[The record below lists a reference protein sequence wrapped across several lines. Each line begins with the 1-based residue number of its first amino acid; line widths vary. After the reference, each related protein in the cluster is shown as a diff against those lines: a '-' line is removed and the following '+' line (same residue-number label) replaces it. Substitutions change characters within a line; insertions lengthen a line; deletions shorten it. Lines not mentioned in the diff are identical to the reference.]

1 MQVIPVID
9 LKGGRVV
16 HARQG
21 ARHLYAPIVSPLAAG
36 SAPRAIV
43 AALLALAPFTTLY
56 VADLD
61 AIAGEGDNAPAIR
74 DLRAAFPA
82 LALWVDAGENSAAAL
97 AARHAADAGIPVV
110 GSETLADARALAGM
124 AGLDFVLSLDHDAQG
139 PRGPQEVHATPA
151 LWPRRVIAMTL
162 AKVGSGA
169 GPDLERLADIRAR
182 HEAVAA
188 PGGAIALFAAGGV
201 RHVGDLDTLA
211 AMGVEGALVATAL
224 HDGRLLG
231 EDLARFV

>member
-9 LKGGRVV
+9 LKGGLVV

-21 ARHLYAPIVSPLAAG
+21 VRHLYAPIVSPLVAG
-36 SAPRAIV
+36 SAPRDIV
-43 AALLALAPFTTLY
+43 AALLALAPFKTLY

-61 AIAGEGDNAPAIR
+61 AIAGQGDNAPAIR
-74 DLRAAFPA
+74 VLRTAFPE
-82 LALWVDAGENSAAAL
+82 LILWVDAGENSAGAL

-110 GSETLADARALAGM
+110 GSETLADAQALAGM
-124 AGLDFVLSLDHDAQG
+124 GGLDFVLSLDHDAQG
-139 PRGPQEVHATPA
+139 PRGPQTVHETPT

-169 GPDLERLADIRAR
+169 GPDLERLADIRER
-182 HEAVAA
+182 
-188 PGGAIALFAAGGV
+188 GGDVRGEDFALFAAGGV
-201 RHVGDLDTLA
+201 RHAGDLDTLA
-211 AMGVEGALVATAL
+211 ARGVEGALVATAL
-224 HDGRLLG
+224 HDGRLSR

>member
-36 SAPRAIV
+36 SAPRDIV
-43 AALLALAPFTTLY
+43 AALLALAPFATLY

-74 DLRAAFPA
+74 DVRAAFPD
-82 LALWVDAGENSAAAL
+82 LALWVDAGENCAAAL
-97 AARHAADAGIPVV
+97 AARHAADSGIPVV
-110 GSETLADARALAGM
+110 GSETLADAQALAGM
-124 AGLDFVLSLDHDAQG
+124 AGQDFVLSLDHDAQG
-139 PRGPQEVHATPA
+139 PRGPQAVHATPA

-169 GPDLERLADIRAR
+169 GPDLARLADIRAR
-182 HEAVAA
+182 
-188 PGGAIALFAAGGV
+188 GGDPRGEDFALFAAGGV
-201 RHVGDLDTLA
+201 RHAGDLDTLA

-224 HDGRLLG
+224 HDGRLSG

>member
-110 GSETLADARALAGM
+110 GSETLADAQALAGM

-211 AMGVEGALVATAL
+211 AKGVKGALVATAL
-224 HDGRLLG
+224 HDGRLSR
-231 EDLARFV
+231 EDLARFA

>member
-9 LKGGRVV
+9 LKGGLVV

-21 ARHLYAPIVSPLAAG
+21 ARHLYAPIVSPLVAG
-36 SAPRAIV
+36 SAPRDIV
-43 AALLALAPFTTLY
+43 AALLALAPFETLY

-82 LALWVDAGENSAAAL
+82 LALWVDAGENSRAAL

-110 GSETLADARALAGM
+110 GSETLTDAGALAGM

-139 PRGPQEVHATPA
+139 PRGPHAVHATPA

-169 GPDLERLADIRAR
+169 GPDLERLANIQAR
-182 HEAVAA
+182 
-188 PGGAIALFAAGGV
+188 GGDLALFAAGGV
-201 RHVGDLDTLA
+201 RHAGDLDTLA
-211 AMGVEGALVATAL
+211 AMGISGALIATAL
-224 HDGRLLG
+224 HDGRLSP
-231 EDLARFV
+231 EDLARFS